1 MLSATAEAERKK
13 VLVVDDE
20 FNILDL
26 IRRALIAA
34 GYDTITA
41 GSALDGLLAL
51 QDNPGSLLITDV
63 KMPGMD
69 GLDLMRQV
77 REISPDLPIAVI
89 SGYGTEEMAAVALEH
104 GAFYFINKPFNVESI
119 QEVARKGMRL
129 PSPNVA
135 PSPKLT
141 SKVRQRIEISV
152 APDIEMIKSACA
164 LVSHTSRLMG
174 HSSAVFAVKIPFVL
188 DELLVNE
195 MKWRKGLSPQVE
207 TKVVVVLDGNSVL
220 MEIQSPE
227 PVFTEARLPKG
238 FFEMDYSED
247 SPAGMRMILQFADSI
262 IFEAESHK
270 ARVVISYD
278 PQTVGASTHTN

>member
-1 MLSATAEAERKK
+1 MVSATVQIESEQKK

-26 IRRALIAA
+26 IRRALTAA
-34 GYDTITA
+34 GYATITA
-41 GSALDGLLAL
+41 ESALDGLLAL
-51 QDNPGSLLITDV
+51 QDNPVSLLITDV

-89 SGYGTEEMAAVALEH
+89 SGYGTEEMAAAALEH

-129 PSPNVA
+129 PSPKVA
-135 PSPKLT
+135 PSPRLIAKT
-141 SKVRQRIEISV
+141 RQRIELSV
-152 APDIEMIKSACA
+152 APDMEMIKSACA
-164 LVSHTSRLMG
+164 LVSRASCLMG
-174 HSSAVFAVKIPFVL
+174 HSSAVHSVKIPFVL

-195 MKWRKGLSPQVE
+195 MKWRNGHSPGAEAEV
-207 TKVVVVLDGNSVL
+207 TAVMNGKSVV
-220 MEIQSPE
+220 MEIKSPE
-227 PVFTEARLPKG
+227 PVFTESRLPKA
-238 FFEMDYSED
+238 FFEVDYSDD

-262 IFEAESHK
+262 IFEDGGRTAK
-270 ARVVISYD
+270 VVII
-278 PQTVGASTHTN
+278 

>member
-1 MLSATAEAERKK
+1 MERKK

-26 IRRALIAA
+26 IRRALVAA

-51 QDNPGSLLITDV
+51 QDNPVSLLITDV

-89 SGYGTEEMAAVALEH
+89 SGYGTEEMAAAALEH

-129 PSPNVA
+129 PTPNVA
-135 PSPKLT
+135 LSPKLT

-152 APDIEMIKSACA
+152 APDIEMIKNACA

-174 HSSAVFAVKIPFVL
+174 HASAIFAVKIPFVL

-195 MKWRKGLSPQVE
+195 MKWRQGLSPQVE
-207 TKVVVVLDGNSVL
+207 NKVVVLLEGNSVV

-262 IFEAESHK
+262 IFEANGRK
-270 ARVVISYD
+270 ARVVIS
-278 PQTVGASTHTN
+278 